1 MNNLHVSTGGATIG
15 SSFTM
20 TNSINS
26 GMMSDDMSEPSSPE
40 SSFDASDIL
49 NSSSINDNDVT
60 AQLAHSGTIGMAAAA
75 AIASGKK
82 HKRPHAFETNPS
94 IRKRQQTRLL
104 RKLKA
109 CIEEYTTR
117 VGQQAV
123 VLCCTPGKSQ
133 NSNSYKVFGSQPLE
147 SVIRNCKS
155 VVLQD
160 LESTLAEQVPQS
172 QDVSGMQELPPLSID
187 GIPTSVDKMTQAQ
200 LRTFIPEMLKFSTGR
215 SKPGWG
221 KAECRPMWWPMD
233 VPWANVRSDVRT
245 TEQKKKV
252 SWTEALRTIVNNCYR
267 HHGREDLLHVFENA
281 EQKTML
287 QTINNPDGTISVIQ
301 IDTTPNQVVTLQ
313 DGTQATVVHTVTQDG
328 PQQQEATHAVQ
339 TLADVAVNHQ
349 EVVTMSGMH
358 MTPVSVEINSDTIG
372 HRIAHIN
379 EDGHIILSG
388 DDLGG
393 SQGIVIPVSYT
404 LPHSAVVSVTA
415 FDALQT
421 QSGLQVAMAPMTI
434 AKQET
439 SEDIQE
445 EITETSCDMSM
456 EDSDD
461 KLE

>member
-1 MNNLHVSTGGATIG
+1 
-15 SSFTM
+15 M
-20 TNSINS
+20 TTSINS

-40 SSFDASDIL
+40 SSFDASDL
-49 NSSSINDNDVT
+49 LGPGGMNDDVT
-60 AQLAHSGTIGMAAAA
+60 AQLAHAGTIGMAAAA

-82 HKRPHAFETNPS
+82 HIKRPHAFETNPS

-133 NSNSYKVFGSQPLE
+133 NSNNYKVFGSQPLE

-172 QDVSGMQELPPLSID
+172 QDLAGMQELPPLSID

-221 KAECRPMWWPMD
+221 KVECRPVWWPGD

-245 TEQKKKV
+245 PEQKKKV
-252 SWTEALRTIVNNCYR
+252 SWTEALRTIVNNCYK
-267 HHGREDLLHVFENA
+267 HHGREDLLHVFEGS

-301 IDTTPNQVVTLQ
+301 IDTTPNQMVTLQ
-313 DGTQATVVHTVTQDG
+313 DGTQATVVHTVNQEA
-328 PQQQEATHAVQ
+328 PQQEATHAVQ
-339 TLADVAVNHQ
+339 TLADVAVNQQ
-349 EVVTMSGMH
+349 EVVTMSGMQ

-404 LPHSAVVSVTA
+404 LPHSAVVSVTT

-421 QSGLQVAMAPMTI
+421 QAGLQVAMAPMTI
-434 AKQET
+434 TKQEV

-445 EITETSCDMSM
+445 EITETACDMSM
-456 EDSDD
+456 EDSND